1 MNKNTKNLTAI
12 LIISLFA
19 LSIISEAVVS
29 NANATQ
35 IPKSTNVALVPGPSG
50 QAANGGT
57 LPTSGF
63 PNGDTFTFTNL
74 SPDTIMTAT
83 TDPLSAYDTVVFVQL
98 YISGNSGSSTNYW
111 ADSTFSSRITNFV
124 SNGGKLIIYDSEI
137 TTNNYANFIYPFN
150 SSNPGANGA
159 SGLTWI
165 VESDTLGSN
174 SSSSSSYLNAP
185 ALCAPSSA
193 EEGDSNVMTSFNSNW
208 HVHMVCTNVNGVTG
222 PVHTYAQYG
231 KGLIIFNGEDMD
243 PMDGTE
249 VNNNDVTGIYGMIF
263 YLELKQSFNPSS
275 LPGTVGV
282 SGIALTTT
290 TTTET
295 IGNSHTVTVHMTNIT
310 GNPVAGVSVSFKID
324 SGPNQGLTG
333 TGVTNANGEATFS
346 WQSTSTGTDTVTA
359 TAISPTDH
367 TSTVTSSTNVTWVSS
382 QVTVTAAPVVT
393 VTPTPTATP
402 TPTPT
407 ITPSPTP
414 GPSIFS
420 GSMLWIIII
429 VIIILVVIIIIVL
442 VMRGRKTVNQTTVN
456 VNYQAPPPPPPPQ

>member
-1 MNKNTKNLTAI
+1 MNKNIKNLFAI
-12 LIISLFA
+12 VIISLFA
-19 LSIISEAVVS
+19 FSIISEAMVS
-29 NANATQ
+29 NANAAT
-35 IPKSTNVALVPGPSG
+35 PKSTNVALVPGPDG
-50 QAANGGT
+50 QAENGGT

-98 YISGNSGSSTNYW
+98 FISGNSGSSTNYW

-137 TTNNYANFIYPFN
+137 QTNNYANFIYPFN

-159 SGLTWI
+159 EGYTWI
-165 VESDTLGSN
+165 VESNSLGSN
-174 SSSSSSYLNAP
+174 STSSSTYLSAP
-185 ALCAPSSA
+185 TLCAPNDA
-193 EEGDSNVMTSFNSNW
+193 ETGDSNVMTSFNSNW
-208 HVHMVCTNVNGVTG
+208 HVHMVCTNVNGITG
-222 PVHTYAQYG
+222 PVHTYAEYG
-231 KGLIIFNGEDMD
+231 KGLIIFNGLDMD
-243 PMDGTE
+243 PMSGSE
-249 VNNNDVTGIYGMIF
+249 VNNNDVSGVFGMIF

-346 WQSTSTGTDTVTA
+346 WQSTTAGIDTVTA
-359 TAISPTDH
+359 SAISPTDH
-367 TSTVTSSTNVTWVSS
+367 TSTVTSSTNVTWVAS

-407 ITPSPTP
+407 PSPTP
-414 GPSIFS
+414 APSIFA

-429 VIIILVVIIIIVL
+429 IIIIIVVIIIIVL

>member
-1 MNKNTKNLTAI
+1 MNKNIKNLFTI
-12 LIISLFA
+12 VIISLFA
-19 LSIISEAVVS
+19 LSIISEAMVS
-29 NANATQ
+29 NANAAT
-35 IPKSTNVALVPGPSG
+35 PKSTNVALVPGPSG

-57 LPTSGF
+57 LPTNGF

-137 TTNNYANFIYPFN
+137 QTNNYANFIYPFN

-185 ALCAPSSA
+185 ALCTPSSA

-249 VNNNDVTGIYGMIF
+249 VNNNDVNGIYGMIF

-295 IGNSHTVTVHMTNIT
+295 IGNSHTVTVHMTDVIGT
-310 GNPVAGVSVSFKID
+310 PVAGVPVNFNIT

-346 WQSTSTGTDTVTA
+346 WQSTTAGTDTVTA
-359 TAISPTDH
+359 SATSPTDN
-367 TSTVTSSTNVTWVSS
+367 TSTVTSSTNVTWVAS
-382 QVTVTAAPVVT
+382 QVTVTATPIVT
-393 VTPTPTATP
+393 ITPTPTATP
-402 TPTPT
+402 TPSP
-407 ITPSPTP
+407 TPSPTP
-414 GPSIFS
+414 APSILS
-420 GSMLWIIII
+420 GTTLWIIII
-429 VIIILVVIIIIVL
+429 LIIVIIVIIIIVL
-442 VMRGRKTVNQTTVN
+442 LMRGRKSTNQTTVN
-456 VNYQAPPPPPPPQ
+456 VNYQAPPPPPPPPQ